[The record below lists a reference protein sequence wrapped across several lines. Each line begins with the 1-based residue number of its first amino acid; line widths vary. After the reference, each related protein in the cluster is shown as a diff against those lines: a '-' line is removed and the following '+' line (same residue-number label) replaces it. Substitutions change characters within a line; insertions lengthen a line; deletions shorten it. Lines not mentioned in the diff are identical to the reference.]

1 MDFTILVRGK
11 GRTGNFLAAGIG
23 NSELPPI
30 LRSLRIHGL
39 VDIQFAVVGV
49 GEGYCGFFVGLD
61 FKPIDSLINEPVFI
75 AVSSQSIAGFF
86 CIEDTGIE
94 IVSGFARFI
103 GGDGADLLCAG
114 FIAVNGD
121 FPTGQV
127 FSGIG
132 GLSEPSQTLLL
143 ILPFI
148 HNGFTGFYSHI
159 VESQLTVPVIIIHRQ
174 FLHRVAAQRQ
184 IASIGFTVFIGG
196 VVTHMV
202 SVSIC
207 HPESPAAQ
215 MVSGVG
221 GFLEFDASEMGVGKG
236 NRCGLV
242 NHDLDFLHRSIKL
255 PVGIISR
262 DLLCVKGAGFQTAD
276 GDGAVGSGGERRT
289 GYGLGA
295 GRIIVKA
302 NKPANQVLSGIGL
315 LY

>member
-1 MDFTILVRGK
+1 M
-11 GRTGNFLAAGIG
+11 
-23 NSELPPI
+23 
-30 LRSLRIHGL
+30 
-39 VDIQFAVVGV
+39 GV

-75 AVSSQSIAGFF
+75 VESAQGVPSFL
-86 CIEDTGIE
+86 CIIDAGIE
-94 IVSGFARFI
+94 IVSGFTRFI
-103 GGDGADLLCAG
+103 GSDCADLFCAG

-132 GLSEPSQTLLL
+132 GLTEPSQTLLL

-184 IASIGFTVFIGG
+184 ITREGFTIFVRG

-202 SVSIC
+202 SVGIC
-207 HPESPAAQ
+207 YPESPAAQ
-215 MVSGVG
+215 MVAGVG

-236 NRCGLV
+236 NGCGLV
-242 NHDLDFLHRSIKL
+242 SHDLDFLHRSIKL

-276 GDGAVGSGGERRT
+276 GDGAVGSGCERRT

-295 GRIIVKA
+295 GRIKVKA
-302 NKPANQVLSGIGL
+302 NEPANQVLSGIGL